1 MRQWSPVSP
10 LHRDWLCFILFIW
23 FSSIFFFDFRAKM
36 IACNPSNQLCTVLSG
51 DESRCYSD
59 FDSLHWKRNKNA
71 SLQTYQESSPNGAIL
86 DLPFSSSPSGN
97 QFIAMATAVRA
108 DIFLFFV
115 GFRRRYAPHL
125 RWLPFCSFS
134 PPFVCSG
141 DKGELSSSQRSFSG
155 RSAPAKPHW

>member
-1 MRQWSPVSP
+1 MRQSSPVSP
-10 LHRDWLCFILFIW
+10 LHRDWLILFIG

-51 DESRCYSD
+51 DESRCYSQ

-97 QFIAMATAVRA
+97 QFIWDRNAVRV

-115 GFRRRYAPHL
+115 GFRHHTGDHTGDD
-125 RWLPFCSFS
+125 F
-134 PPFVCSG
+134 PFVVFRLLLYVVG
-141 DKGELSSSQRSFSG
+141 TKVN
-155 RSAPAKPHW
+155 